1 MQTELKCPSPRS
13 VNPGSRKGIF
23 PNTDLGFAD
32 SHDRRMETF
41 SLRGSPG
48 AIQIACLALALF
60 PFAGVA
66 QQPSAFKSG
75 VLITESASN
84 SLRVEINGELFTE
97 YRFGANEPRPSFYPL
112 LGPGGSG
119 MTRNW
124 PMKEIPGEEHDHV
137 HHRGLW
143 FTHGKVNGVDF
154 WTEGPTQG
162 RIVHRGFAEIKSSAL
177 QGSIKSRNDWLA
189 ANGQVICSD
198 ERVFRVHA
206 RNHNERLFDF
216 EITLLASHG
225 ELTLGDTKEA
235 AMAIRVAETMRV
247 TKPTPKGQKPV
258 PGDGR
263 IITSTGALN
272 QDAWGKRAAWCDYS
286 GPVAGK
292 ILGIAIFDHP
302 SNPKHPTW
310 WMVRDYGLFAANP
323 FGQHEFEKTSNPH
336 SGDIVVSAG
345 GSVTFRY
352 RFYLHEGDEK
362 QARVAE
368 RFAEYARTK

>member
-1 MQTELKCPSPRS
+1 MQTELKRPAPRS
-13 VNPGSRKGIF
+13 VNPGSRQRISHY
-23 PNTDLGFAD
+23 TELGSARHPYRNLEIV
-32 SHDRRMETF
+32 SKPR
-41 SLRGSPG
+41 SAG
-48 AIQIACLALALF
+48 AVQIAWFALVLLASTS
-60 PFAGVA
+60 VA
-66 QQPSAFKSG
+66 QQPSTSKSG
-75 VLITESASN
+75 VHITESASN

-97 YRFGANEPRPSFYPL
+97 YRFGTGEPRPYFYPL
-112 LGPGGSG
+112 LGPGGAG

-124 PMKEIPGEEHDHV
+124 PMKDIPGEEHDHV

-143 FTHGKVNGVDF
+143 YTQGKVNGVDF
-154 WTEGPTQG
+154 WTEGPTRG
-162 RIVHRGFAEIKSSAL
+162 RIVHRGFGEIKSGPQ
-177 QGSIKSRNDWLA
+177 QGSVKSRNDWVA

-206 RNHNERLFDF
+206 RNDNERLFDF
-216 EITLLASHG
+216 EITFQASHG

-247 TKPTPKGQKPV
+247 TKPTPKGQMPV

-263 IITSTGALN
+263 IITSEGALN

-286 GPVAGK
+286 GPVDGK

-323 FGQHEFEKTSNPH
+323 FGQHEFEKTSDPR

-352 RFYLHEGDEK
+352 RFYLHEGNEK

-368 RFAEYARTK
+368 RFAEYAGSQ